1 MKLKF
6 ISAVIFV
13 MLVCS
18 CAWADLPSVT
28 MLSTKTCPACRQ
40 MQKVF
45 GELRKDYADKISTSY
60 IYLEDNPYVAEQ
72 YKVRYVPV
80 LIFRDAEGNELAQ
93 EIGYRS
99 ANDVIKIFRNAGIN
113 I

>member
-1 MKLKF
+1 MKYKF
-6 ISAVIFV
+6 MSAVIIV
-13 MLVCS
+13 VLMCS
-18 CAWADLPSVT
+18 CAWADVPSVT

-45 GELRKDYADKISTSY
+45 AELRQNYPDRISTSY
-60 IYLEDNPYVAEQ
+60 VYLEDNPYIAEQ

-99 ANDVIKIFRNAGIN
+99 ANDVIKIFMKAGIN